1 MSTFG
6 CRAESI
12 DLASNGN
19 RFVQSGQ
26 QRETIAWSTPDR
38 LAIRNLPFVI
48 FRELIISQIGQPSTA
63 SFTAQQSAGQTGRS
77 SDSYNDLDI
86 DAFLKLLISELQ
98 NQDPLDPM
106 SNSEMV
112 QQIGQIREIGA
123 TDELTNTLGKLSS
136 SQELVTASSLI
147 GQSVRG
153 LADDASPV
161 DGVVDRITVETS
173 SENDARSVK
182 VHVGGKTMDIK
193 NIREIQTG

>member
-1 MSTFG
+1 M
-6 CRAESI
+6 
-12 DLASNGN
+12 
-19 RFVQSGQ
+19 
-26 QRETIAWSTPDR
+26 
-38 LAIRNLPFVI
+38 
-48 FRELIISQIGQPSTA
+48 SQIAQPSTA
-63 SFTAQQSAGQTGRS
+63 SFTAQQAAGQAGNA

-106 SNSEMV
+106 DNSEMV

-123 TDELTNTLGKLSS
+123 TDELTRTLGKLTS

-153 LADDASPV
+153 LADDASPI

-173 SENDARSVK
+173 TENDTRSVK
-182 VHVGGKTMDIK
+182 VHVGEKTMDIK